1 MTKLA
6 ILAAVGATVVAAQSF
21 VVLADEVPTYDV
33 RKSCKSDVQAFQ
45 SKGSDEEIRKGC
57 QNDEQNAR
65 ATLVSKWTQFTS
77 ASKRQCTRLQ
87 GDGSGPQSYV
97 ELLTC
102 LEMAQQTK
110 GLPKD

>member
-1 MTKLA
+1 MLGCA
-6 ILAAVGATVVAAQSF
+6 AALAASMSATYA
-21 VVLADEVPTYDV
+21 ADEVPNFDV
-33 RKSCKSDVQAFQ
+33 GKSCKTDVQAYKNT
-45 SKGSDEEIRKGC
+45 SGEIRQGC
-57 QNDEQNAR
+57 QSDEQNAR